1 MNENKIAPTVYEFD
15 PTIYP
20 RKLWIAVTS
29 SSLKYKFENISEFDK
44 SAYAMVDN
52 VYDLAQD
59 KGGVLIRFDSID
71 AMSVGNIAHE
81 SIHAACEIL
90 DYVGSF
96 IDTKNQ
102 EHLAYLAGWI
112 AKCCENVRDSEYAL
126 KINTLAAVIK
136 ENKDDMK

>member
-1 MNENKIAPTVYEFD
+1 MSERITEPTVYEFD

-20 RKLWIAVTS
+20 REVWVAVTS
-29 SSLKYKFENISEFDK
+29 SALKDKFEQVSAWDE

-52 VYDLAQD
+52 VYDFEHD
-59 KGGVLIRFDSID
+59 KGGVLIRFEDVN
-71 AMSVGNIAHE
+71 AMSIGNITHE

-112 AKCCENVRDSEYAL
+112 AKCCGEVKESES
-126 KINTLAAVIK
+126 KNNI
-136 ENKDDMK
+136 

>member
-1 MNENKIAPTVYEFD
+1 MVYEFD

-20 RKLWIAVTS
+20 RKLWVAVTTS
-29 SSLKYKFENISEFDK
+29 PLKNKFEQALAWDE

-52 VYDLAQD
+52 VYDFKHD
-59 KGGVLIRFDSID
+59 KGGILIRFENVE
-71 AMSVGNIAHE
+71 AMSVGNITHE

-112 AKCCENVRDSEYAL
+112 AKCCGEV
-126 KINTLAAVIK
+126 K
-136 ENKDDMK
+136 ELESTNKD